1 MKRRIAA
8 SLTVLSWGLLT
19 YIGATLISGVAHRHV
34 PGYPN
39 AGQWHY
45 YVYFPVIMAIASV
58 CLLLLARRLSV
69 TLFVT
74 IWILQLL
81 LFIPFLFWYWG
92 GV

>member
-8 SLTVLSWGLLT
+8 SLTALFWGLLT
-19 YIGATLISGVAHRHV
+19 YVGSTLISGVAQRHV

-39 AGQWHY
+39 AGQRGY
-45 YVYFPVIMAIASV
+45 YVYFPLTMAIVSV
-58 CLLLLARRLSV
+58 GLLLLARRMSV

-81 LFIPFLFWYWG
+81 LVLPFLFWYGG